1 VTAGPISLQ
10 VKSASLRFP
19 PVLASIGIGLVGL
32 VVLLAVFG
40 PWLEPQSPSK
50 LIGGAFDPPGATLLG
65 TDVLGRDVFSRLIA
79 GARLTLFVTAIAT
92 TLGFAVGA
100 IWGFAAAELRG
111 WFDDIT
117 ESLVN
122 ILLCFPPLMMG
133 LLVVSALS
141 SSLPVLIGA
150 IAFIQMPRVVR
161 VARSVAINITTMQ
174 YVEVARARGEGLFS
188 IMIHEILPNSLR
200 PLGVEYGLRLTY
212 STLFISGL
220 SFLGLGIQP
229 PDADWGGLVRENLP
243 GVQLGVYLPALLPGL
258 AIGLFAV
265 GLNLIV
271 DWLGKEGAR
280 PISEE
285 LR

>member
-1 VTAGPISLQ
+1 MSMNLIECRRAL
-10 VKSASLRFP
+10 SAVPRP
-19 PVLASIGIGLVGL
+19 PLLAAMGILI
-32 VVLLAVFG
+32 VVLVALTAVAG
-40 PWLEPQSPSK
+40 PWLVAHKPSEI
-50 LIGGAFDPPGATLLG
+50 IGGPFDAPGETFLG
-65 TDVLGRDVFSRLIA
+65 TDVLGRDLLSRLVV
-79 GARLTLFVTAIAT
+79 GARLTLFITFLAT
-92 TLGFAVGA
+92 SLGFLFG
-100 IWGFAAAELRG
+100 ILWGFAAAEMRG

-117 ESLVN
+117 DALIN
-122 ILLCFPPLMMG
+122 ILLSFPPLMMG

-141 SSLPVLIGA
+141 SNIWVLIGA

-161 VARSVAINITTMQ
+161 VARSVGLTITTMQ
-174 YVEVARARGEGLFS
+174 FVEVARARGEGLIS
-188 IMIHEILPNSLR
+188 ILRHEVLPNSLR
-200 PLGVEYGLRLTY
+200 PLGVEFGLRLTY

-229 PDADWGGLVRENLP
+229 PDADWGGIVRENLS

-271 DWLGKEGAR
+271 DWLGSEGSR

>member
-1 VTAGPISLQ
+1 MTAE
-10 VKSASLRFP
+10 P
-19 PVLASIGIGLVGL
+19 PTIPAKAREFRSPPPLASVGIGIVGL
-32 VVLLAVFG
+32 VVLLAIVG
-40 PWLEPQSPSK
+40 PWLEPKSPSD
-50 LIGGAFDPPGATLLG
+50 LIGGAFDGPGATLLG
-65 TDVLGRDVFSRLIA
+65 TDVLGRDVLSRLIA
-79 GARLTLFVTAIAT
+79 GARLTLFVTVIAT
-92 TLGFAVGA
+92 TLGFLVGA
-100 IWGFAAAELRG
+100 FWGFSAAELRG
-111 WFDDIT
+111 WFDDVT
-117 ESLVN
+117 ESTVN

-141 SSLPVLIGA
+141 SSLPVLICA
-150 IAFIQMPRVVR
+150 IAFIQLPRVVR
-161 VARSVAINITTMQ
+161 VARSVALNITTMQ

-188 IMIHEILPNSLR
+188 VLVHEILPNSLR
-200 PLGVEYGLRLTY
+200 PLGVEFGLRLTY

-229 PDADWGGLVRENLP
+229 PDADWGGLVRENLS

-271 DWLGKEGAR
+271 DWLGKEGGR

>member
-1 VTAGPISLQ
+1 VTADPLDID
-10 VKSASLRFP
+10 VKSAPFQAP
-19 PVLASIGIGLVGL
+19 P
-32 VVLLAVFG
+32 LLACIGVAIVAVVVFLAIFG
-40 PWLEPQSPSK
+40 AWLEPHSPSD

-65 TDVLGRDVFSRLIA
+65 TDVLGRDLFSRLVA
-79 GARLTLFVTAIAT
+79 GARLTLFVTGIAT
-92 TLGFAVGA
+92 TLAFIAGA
-100 IWGFAAAELRG
+100 LWGFAAAELRG
-111 WFDDIT
+111 WLDDTT

-150 IAFIQMPRVVR
+150 IAFIQLPRIVR
-161 VARSVAINITTMQ
+161 VARSVGLDITTMQ

-188 IMIHEILPNSLR
+188 IMTHEILPNSLR

-212 STLFISGL
+212 STLFIAGL

-229 PDADWGGLVRENLP
+229 PDADWGGLVRENLS

-280 PISEE
+280 PIPEE